1 MAEEKKDMVTLMLSG
16 SGWIY
21 NAFESNVPGVDPITP
36 EGTPVPPD
44 KVAQVKEAA
53 GRVGLKLKERQG

>member
-1 MAEEKKDMVTLMLSG
+1 MAEQKKDMVTLVLSG

-21 NAFESNVPGVDPITP
+21 NAFESNVSGVDPITP
-36 EGTPVPPD
+36 QGTPVPAD

-53 GRVGLKLKERQG
+53 GRVGLNLKERKD